1 MRKVVTGEQLAQ
13 VYNPDPFARPVWR
26 APVYQ
31 TPAAIIALVQ
41 LVRLLAWLVRLAA
54 RHPVAT
60 ALVAL
65 LVFIW
70 VNTGWAGLVAL
81 VLAVGALLAVWR
93 YCWPLSFARWV
104 ATPARGRW
112 RAWCY
117 RRRWAAVLMIA
128 DLAPWYRGR

>member
-1 MRKVVTGEQLAQ
+1 MRKVVTGEQVAQ

-26 APVYQ
+26 APVYR
-31 TPAAIIALVQ
+31 TPAWIIALVQ
-41 LVRLLAWLVRLAA
+41 LFRLLAWLVRLAA

-117 RRRWAAVLMIA
+117 RRRW
-128 DLAPWYRGR
+128 RRC

>member
-1 MRKVVTGEQLAQ
+1 MRKVVTGEQVAQ

-26 APVYQ
+26 APVYR
-31 TPAAIIALVQ
+31 TPAWIIALVQ
-41 LVRLLAWLVRLAA
+41 LFRLLAWLVRLAA

-117 RRRWAAVLMIA
+117 RRRWA
-128 DLAPWYRGR
+128 